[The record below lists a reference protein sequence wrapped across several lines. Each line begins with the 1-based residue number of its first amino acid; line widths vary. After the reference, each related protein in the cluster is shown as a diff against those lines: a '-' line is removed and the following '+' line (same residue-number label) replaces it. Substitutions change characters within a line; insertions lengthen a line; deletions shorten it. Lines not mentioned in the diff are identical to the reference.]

1 MHFSV
6 HYHEN
11 GTIVKSFYSSYV
23 NPHHLYGA
31 SKHLAHLRRFPMIL
45 ISADATY
52 ASGDMDTRAVG
63 HLRCTHPQDSSFNTS
78 YSPCAHVLTTKFY
91 MSGLQYVW

>member
-1 MHFSV
+1 
-6 HYHEN
+6 
-11 GTIVKSFYSSYV
+11 
-23 NPHHLYGA
+23 
-31 SKHLAHLRRFPMIL
+31 MIL

-52 ASGDMDTRAVG
+52 ASGDMDTRAVD
-63 HLRCTHPQDSSFNTS
+63 LRCTHPQNLSFNMS